1 MKIMKK
7 PKTWNFLTSLWWLM
21 ASSSKFLMMSSFL
34 QHVTKLFSLVIFIF
48 ISLKICRKFIGEH
61 PCRSTISIK
70 LQSNFIVWH
79 RVVVVITTA
88 QFQPSRNSGSAQ
100 VRTCSQHVRDS
111 RWWGSLTMVPAGNKT
126 KRLSFVNHT
135 TKTIHQYTSSSSLN
149 HTSAWVFPC
158 KFAATYFQ
166 TPFPKNTYGWLLLQR
181 HILDPVKH
189 L

>member
-1 MKIMKK
+1 MKK

-126 KRLSFVNHT
+126 KCLSSVNHT
-135 TKTIHQYTSSSSLN
+135 TKTIHHHHHHHWIHSYELTINSLLSSPKLLPLILLFICLLFTFSL
-149 HTSAWVFPC
+149 
-158 KFAATYFQ
+158 
-166 TPFPKNTYGWLLLQR
+166 
-181 HILDPVKH
+181 
-189 L
+189 